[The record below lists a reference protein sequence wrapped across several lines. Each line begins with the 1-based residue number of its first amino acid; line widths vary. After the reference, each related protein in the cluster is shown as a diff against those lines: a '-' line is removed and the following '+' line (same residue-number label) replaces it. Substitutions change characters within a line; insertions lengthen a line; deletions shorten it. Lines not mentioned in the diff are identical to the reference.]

1 MNFWAYKRFLRPQK
15 WKNLK
20 IWRFGYF
27 QPILAAL
34 DSVKGKLGAKILP
47 QAHGPSNSDGF
58 GPLQTLFGLKMDR
71 ILKGLLQS
79 IFYAKMPVSQAPD
92 GIFGVCKGPK
102 PSELDGPITGQQAHG
117 PGTEFWHPT
126 YI

>member
-1 MNFWAYKRFLRPQK
+1 MRPQK

-34 DSVKGKLGAKILP
+34 NSVKGKLGAKILP

-92 GIFGVCKGPK
+92 GIFGVFKGPK
-102 PSELDGPITGQQAHG
+102 PSEFDGPITGQQAHG
-117 PGTEFWHPT
+117 PGAEFWHPT
-126 YI
+126 YL